1 MEDRHYYISQNSDK
15 SRVKNIA
22 NQKTTAFCVGYVND
36 FIHARKELH
45 GNEGNRQTLYKTAEL
60 IL

>member
-1 MEDRHYYISQNSDK
+1 MEDRHYNISQNSYK
-15 SRVKNIA
+15 TRIKNIA
-22 NQKTTAFCVGYVND
+22 NQKTAAFCVGYVDD
-36 FIHARKELH
+36 FIHVRKELH